1 MWKMNNKSKMI
12 VLLLLVLCSL
22 TQGVFG
28 DIVGP
33 APFGTNTNGRLLLIA
48 PIILVIWVVCASI
61 IKAVRNKNVD
71 K

>member
-33 APFGTNTNGRLLLIA
+33 PFGTNTNGRLLLIA
-48 PIILVIWVVCASI
+48 PIILVIWVVCANI